1 MLIYCVAEMMDDTDE
16 VKCEG
21 LLTFVLGICK
31 FPTRKR
37 AILNR
42 LKIIQKKK
50 DNVCCL
56 IIMLYCVYEKS
67 LLHARGIRFIGGKR
81 STIFVCS
88 ASHSILIC

>member
-1 MLIYCVAEMMDDTDE
+1 MMDDTDE

-56 IIMLYCVYEKS
+56 IIMLYVSMKKVYCTQEESGS
-67 LLHARGIRFIGGKR
+67 LEGNVLPFLFAAR
-81 STIFVCS
+81 
-88 ASHSILIC
+88 LIPF

>member
-1 MLIYCVAEMMDDTDE
+1 MMDDTDE

-21 LLTFVLGICK
+21 LLAFVLGICK

-50 DNVCCL
+50 DNVCSL

-67 LLHARGIRFIGGKR
+67 LLHARGIRFIGGNVPSFFFAAR
-81 STIFVCS
+81 
-88 ASHSILIC
+88 LIPF

>member
-42 LKIIQKKK
+42 LKII
-50 DNVCCL
+50 
-56 IIMLYCVYEKS
+56 
-67 LLHARGIRFIGGKR
+67 
-81 STIFVCS
+81 
-88 ASHSILIC
+88 